1 MKTRIFYYEV
11 KYRLRNSKKILKVI
25 EKVIR
30 EYRKPG
36 GSLSFILMNDKEII
50 KINRE
55 FLKHDYNTDVI
66 AFDYGNSFLME
77 GEVYMSL
84 ETIKVNAINYKVS
97 FRKELLRVMIHGTL
111 HLCGFNDSTENERRT
126 MKKKEDEWLL
136 KMVRI

>member
-1 MKTRIFYYEV
+1 
-11 KYRLRNSKKILKVI
+11 
-25 EKVIR
+25 
-30 EYRKPG
+30 
-36 GSLSFILMNDKEII
+36 MNDKEII